1 MSVPHKSNQM
11 SKSKS
16 KSVDNGVHP
25 LINNI
30 LQSFIVVAGTKTDRD
45 DR

>member
-1 MSVPHKSNQM
+1 M

-16 KSVDNGVHP
+16 KALDNGVHP

-30 LQSFIVVAGTKTDRD
+30 LQSFIVVAGTKSNDNDRE
-45 DR
+45 RRGV